1 MPAAKYDLLIE
12 QGADYSKSIIL
23 KNPDGSVKD
32 LTNVTLHL
40 QIREYHFSD
49 TVLLEGNSLGAN
61 PNLIVNIPTGTVTI
75 KFSHSQTSS
84 LTIRKGVYDLE
95 MTTPT
100 SEVIRL
106 MQGAVIVDPEV
117 TR

>member
-1 MPAAKYDLLIE
+1 MPAAKYDLHIE
-12 QGADYSKSIIL
+12 QGADFSKSIIL

-32 LTNVTLHL
+32 LTNVVLHL

-49 TVLLEGNSLGAN
+49 TFLLEGHSSGNN
-61 PNLIVNIPTGTVTI
+61 PNLLINIPTGTVTI
-75 KFSHSQTSS
+75 KFSHGQTSG
-84 LTIRKGVYDLE
+84 LNVRKAVYDLE

-106 MQGAVIVDPEV
+106 MQGSVIVDPEV

>member
-12 QGADYSKSIIL
+12 QGADFSKSIIL

-32 LTNVTLHL
+32 LTNVQLRL

-49 TVLLEGNSLGAN
+49 EIILQASSQGAT
-61 PNLIVNIPTGTVTI
+61 PNLLINIPTGTITI
-75 KFSHSQTSS
+75 KFSNTQTAT
-84 LTIRKGVYDLE
+84 LAIRKGVYDLE

-106 MQGAVIVDPEV
+106 MQGSVAIDPEV

>member
-1 MPAAKYDLLIE
+1 MPAAKYDLYIE
-12 QGADYSKSIIL
+12 QGADFSKSIVL

-49 TVLLEGNSLGAN
+49 EILLEAYSHGNN
-61 PNLIVNIPTGTVTI
+61 PTLLINIPTGTVTI
-75 KFSHSQTSS
+75 KFAHGQTST
-84 LTIRKGVYDLE
+84 LAVRKAVYDLE

-106 MQGAVIVDPEV
+106 MQGTVIVDPEV

>member
-49 TVLLEGNSLGAN
+49 TVLLEGNSHGAN

-75 KFSHSQTSS
+75 KFSHGQTSS
-84 LTIRKGVYDLE
+84 LNIRKGVYDLE